1 MRQKDRLLD
10 IKFSLLTSVNYL
22 ELLLNLKKFDIE
34 ELSKDFENIAI
45 FFSYDASTK
54 LACYRAFLARDKSE
68 IESLPIL
75 SLLSP
80 DNKKNISILLKIII
94 EELNEISTDYK
105 SQNYS
110 IDIHLIKCDLK
121 ILNYLKRGYSSDAID
136 EEFKT
141 NKYDYLNLIN
151 DITIIIIKDLIDKID
166 KNVAN
171 HDQFSTSKE
180 GDFSIDQEDSF
191 YKFLADAKLKYFKK
205 NIEISLFRIS
215 RHCRRNQEIS
225 EKNLK
230 IISAKK
236 LSRTISNSQMI

>member
-1 MRQKDRLLD
+1 MREKDRLLD
-10 IKFSLLTSVNYL
+10 IKFSLLTSLNYL
-22 ELLLNLKKFDIE
+22 ELLLSLKKFDIE
-34 ELSKDFENIAI
+34 ELSKNFENITI
-45 FFSYDASTK
+45 FFSYDNSSK
-54 LACYRAFLARDKSE
+54 LACYQAFLARDKSE

-80 DNKKNISILLKIII
+80 DNKKNIAILLKIII

-105 SQNYS
+105 TQNYS
-110 IDIHLIKCDLK
+110 IDLDFAQCDLK
-121 ILNYLKRGYSSDAID
+121 ILNYLKKGYSTDIIN
-136 EEFKT
+136 ETFKT

-180 GDFSIDQEDSF
+180 GDFSNDQEDSF
-191 YKFLADAKLKYFKK
+191 YKFLSDAKLKYFKK

-236 LSRTISNSQMI
+236 LSKTISNNQMF